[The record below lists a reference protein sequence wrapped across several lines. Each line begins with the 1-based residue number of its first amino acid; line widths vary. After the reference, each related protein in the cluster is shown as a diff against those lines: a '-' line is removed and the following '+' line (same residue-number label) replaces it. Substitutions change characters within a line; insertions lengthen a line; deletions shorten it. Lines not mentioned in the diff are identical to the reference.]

1 MECTKESRVGWTS
14 SAQLILNFSSPLI
27 TFFGKL
33 RLSNIYFKK
42 RKKER
47 PWEVPSS
54 WRHRGGGFWLLA
66 PPPSASSLPNPIS
79 PSCRHQPFLSGILHF
94 APQYLSPTYFAPQ
107 SFQSPWILDLTLYQ
121 FRHAIQDCLGKK
133 KKKVVSSWVSMRGM
147 SNWIRKRRCQD
158 GFPANWHCKPRDRT
172 WIKMRA

>member
-133 KKKVVSSWVSMRGM
+133 KKKRSYRPESVCVACPIESASGDAKM
-147 SNWIRKRRCQD
+147 
-158 GFPANWHCKPRDRT
+158 GFLRIDIANLGTEHE
-172 WIKMRA
+172 